1 MMKFFSNFFF
11 GIIETLIRNISGPLG
26 LLLRRIYYKIRLKKC
41 GKNLKVSIGVEIVN
55 PSKVQVGVNVW
66 LDDYSLIIAG
76 NYKLTGNKKEIFVP
90 NDNFK
95 LDQGD
100 VKIGN
105 YIHIAP
111 YCILNGFGAGIHIKD
126 DSTLAAAVKIYSATN
141 TYKDRSISK
150 KKKISMSSKSKN
162 YSVVYYKKPVIIGER
177 SFVSLNTVIIC
188 AELGDDVLVKA
199 NSVVLRDV
207 INHSVIVGNPSIV
220 EKSDYNKQSVI

>member
-41 GKNLKVSIGVEIVN
+41 GKNLKVSIGVEIIN
-55 PSKVQVGVNVW
+55 PSKVQVGDNVW

-76 NYKLTGNKKEIFVP
+76 NHKLTGNKKEIFVP

-126 DSTLAAAVKIYSATN
+126 DTTLAAGVKVYSASN
-141 TYKDRSISK
+141 TYKDKSSENK
-150 KKKISMSSKSKN
+150 KIISMSPKSQN
-162 YSVVYYKKPVIIGER
+162 YSVVYYKKPVVIGER
-177 SFVSLNTVIIC
+177 CFLALNSSVIC
-188 AELGDDVLVKA
+188 AELSNDVLVKA

-207 INHSVIVGNPSIV
+207 VSHSVMIGTPAIV
-220 EKSDYNKQSVI
+220 EKKDYNIET

>member
-55 PSKVQVGVNVW
+55 PSKVQVGDNVW

-126 DSTLAAAVKIYSATN
+126 DTTLAAGVKVYSASN
-141 TYKDRSISK
+141 TYKDKSSK
-150 KKKISMSSKSKN
+150 NKKIISMSPKSKN
-162 YSVVYYKKPVIIGER
+162 YSVVYYKKPVVIGER
-177 SFVSLNTVIIC
+177 CFLALNSSVIC
-188 AELGDDVLVKA
+188 AELSNDVLVKA

-207 INHSVIVGNPSIV
+207 ASHSVMIGTPAIV
-220 EKSDYNKQSVI
+220 EKKDYNIEK

>member
-55 PSKVQVGVNVW
+55 PSKVQVGDNVW

-126 DSTLAAAVKIYSATN
+126 DTTLAAGVKVYSASN
-141 TYKDRSISK
+141 TYKDKSSENK
-150 KKKISMSSKSKN
+150 KTISMSPKSKN
-162 YSVVYYKKPVIIGER
+162 YSVVYYKKPVVIGER
-177 SFVSLNTVIIC
+177 CFLALNSSVIC
-188 AELGDDVLVKA
+188 AELSNDVLVKA
-199 NSVVLRDV
+199 NSVVLKDV
-207 INHSVIVGNPSIV
+207 ASHSVMIGTPAIV
-220 EKSDYNKQSVI
+220 EKKDYNIYK

>member
-1 MMKFFSNFFF
+1 M
-11 GIIETLIRNISGPLG
+11 G

-55 PSKVQVGVNVW
+55 PSKVQVGDNVW

-126 DSTLAAAVKIYSATN
+126 DTTLAAGVKVYSASN
-141 TYKDRSISK
+141 TYKDKSSENK
-150 KKKISMSSKSKN
+150 KTISMSPKSKN
-162 YSVVYYKKPVIIGER
+162 YSVVYYKKPVVIGER
-177 SFVSLNTVIIC
+177 CFLALNSSVIC
-188 AELGDDVLVKA
+188 AELSNDVLVKA
-199 NSVVLRDV
+199 NSVVLKDV
-207 INHSVIVGNPSIV
+207 ASHSVMIGTPAIV
-220 EKSDYNKQSVI
+220 EKKDYNIYK

>member
-1 MMKFFSNFFF
+1 MIKFLQNFFF

-41 GKNLKVSIGVEIVN
+41 GKNLKVSIGVKIIN
-55 PSKVQVGVNVW
+55 PGQVEVGDNIW
-66 LDDYSLIIAG
+66 LDNFVLIIAG
-76 NYKLTGNKKEIFVP
+76 NHKLTGNKKEIFFT
-90 NDNFK
+90 NNNFK
-95 LDQGD
+95 LNQGD

-126 DSTLAAAVKIYSATN
+126 DSTLAAAVKIYSASN
-141 TYKDRSISK
+141 TYKDKSSENK
-150 KKKISMSSKSKN
+150 KIISMSSKSKN
-162 YSVVYYKKPVIIGER
+162 YSVVYYKKPVVIGER

-207 INHSVIVGNPSIV
+207 ASHSVMIGTPAIV
-220 EKSDYNKQSVI
+220 EKKDYNIEE